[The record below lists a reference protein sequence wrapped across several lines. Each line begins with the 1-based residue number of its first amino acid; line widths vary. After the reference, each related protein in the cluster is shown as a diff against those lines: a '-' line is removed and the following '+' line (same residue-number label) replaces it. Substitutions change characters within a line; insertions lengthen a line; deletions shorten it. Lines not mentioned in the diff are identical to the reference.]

1 MGKLF
6 KRGYKE
12 SRKEAKRQEE
22 RREAMKG
29 QLFRFFLQDDG
40 DEADVRFLTEEPITF
55 GSTTLKRVIDTTV
68 LFVQGTIALFV
79 TVAITLHLR
88 ERFLYL
94 IDVATRIRTAR
105 KLMAH

>member
-29 QLFRFFLQDDG
+29 QLFRFFYKMT
-40 DEADVRFLTEEPITF
+40 VMKLT
-55 GSTTLKRVIDTTV
+55 
-68 LFVQGTIALFV
+68 
-79 TVAITLHLR
+79 
-88 ERFLYL
+88 
-94 IDVATRIRTAR
+94 
-105 KLMAH
+105 